1 MRQIHA
7 FSAGLL
13 RTLGA
18 QAQSEEEED
27 LDLLERELE
36 SRLGFPFDIVGD
48 MGLSALVEF
57 LSVEGVADADR
68 MLLCG
73 LLFARRSSDRANEE
87 HRVRALAL
95 LARALEAKPQLL
107 DERVVEV
114 LRTLAADATAA
125 MNTPADR

>member
-1 MRQIHA
+1 
-7 FSAGLL
+7 
-13 RTLGA
+13 
-18 QAQSEEEED
+18 
-27 LDLLERELE
+27 
-36 SRLGFPFDIVGD
+36 
-48 MGLSALVEF
+48 
-57 LSVEGVADADR
+57 

-95 LARALEAKPQLL
+95 LARAVEAKPQLL